1 MKKIFIT
8 GAGSGLG
15 KEAAIELARRG
26 HTVYATVYYQD
37 QLKPLE
43 EIARSEKID
52 LKIFKLDITKIEDQ
66 NLVSN
71 FDIDVFISNAAIGN
85 SGSVIDTPIDKIKEV
100 FDTNVFDNVS
110 IIQCALK
117 NMIKRKQ
124 GRIIII
130 SSLVG
135 RIPLPFLSPYCASKS
150 ALESFGICL
159 NQELK
164 IINKLSNT
172 NITVSLV
179 EPGAYATG
187 FNKEDSNPHFRYYAP
202 WWQAF
207 LVQIG
212 RIIGM

>member
-52 LKIFKLDITKIEDQ
+52 LKIL
-66 NLVSN
+66 
-71 FDIDVFISNAAIGN
+71 
-85 SGSVIDTPIDKIKEV
+85 
-100 FDTNVFDNVS
+100 
-110 IIQCALK
+110 
-117 NMIKRKQ
+117 
-124 GRIIII
+124 
-130 SSLVG
+130 
-135 RIPLPFLSPYCASKS
+135 
-150 ALESFGICL
+150 
-159 NQELK
+159 
-164 IINKLSNT
+164 NKLSNT
-172 NITVSLV
+172 DITVSLI

-187 FNKEDSNPHFRYYAP
+187 FNKENSEKKYLWMDNFSPYLDIIHKYEEKMWRFLEQKSFTSIIKKYVSAVEDSNPHFRYYAP

>member
-26 HTVYATVYYQD
+26 
-37 QLKPLE
+37 
-43 EIARSEKID
+43 
-52 LKIFKLDITKIEDQ
+52 
-66 NLVSN
+66 
-71 FDIDVFISNAAIGN
+71 
-85 SGSVIDTPIDKIKEV
+85 
-100 FDTNVFDNVS
+100 
-110 IIQCALK
+110 
-117 NMIKRKQ
+117 
-124 GRIIII
+124 
-130 SSLVG
+130 
-135 RIPLPFLSPYCASKS
+135 LPFLSPYCASKS

-164 IINKLSNT
+164 ILNKLSNT